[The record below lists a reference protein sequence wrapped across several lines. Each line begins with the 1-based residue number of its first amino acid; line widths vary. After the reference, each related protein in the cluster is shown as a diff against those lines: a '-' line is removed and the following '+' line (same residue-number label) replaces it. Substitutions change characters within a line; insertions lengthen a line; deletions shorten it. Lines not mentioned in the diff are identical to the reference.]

1 MESIK
6 VTFSNRIE
14 ALFQGLKGSIER
26 NRTSP
31 FEKIVIVVPSPAM
44 KNYIMREFAHDPSY
58 NIAFGLEIMTLDAAI
73 SYLFKY
79 FDEENKIK
87 LPNLFD
93 LSLKIDFE
101 CEKLCQENHPLSPPL
116 QKMGRYEMGA
126 SHLPKTFNE
135 KKSRGKRRVLLA
147 EEIADLFLKQQEFS
161 KEEERV
167 WEKEPNSH
175 WSYHLWNKVFSK
187 ESHFRPLYQL
197 VSKFKIKNNFP
208 KIQVYL
214 FGLSFI
220 SEEKFRFFQKISQKT
235 WVQAFILSPTR
246 MFSSDAK
253 SFKEMSQELYHL
265 MKKKR
270 KEEELSL
277 LEDFYLE
284 GHPLIASFGKL
295 YRTFMKQLDEE
306 IVDIEEGYFVPD
318 GTFDHPIYQDLLF
331 DEVQEVEGEP
341 ITLLRALQTD
351 LTLLRPINKE
361 KISFK
366 EDDHSIEV
374 HEAPSISRE
383 VEIIYQRLLFLFT
396 ENPSLEPKDIL
407 VLVSD
412 FALYSPWI
420 EAIFTQAES
429 PFKIALDD
437 ETALFKSPFI
447 KTFFA
452 LLDLPISRYTV
463 DHLFEIIEYPLIH
476 KKGGLSLEEVKLIR
490 RILEEKEVTFGKTR
504 AHREAMIGSGPL
516 IEKSERGTFQAAIS
530 ELISQMGEGKE
541 ENYKIEMNFRLSLL
555 QGEILGKTLAL
566 INKIETLLAPLEEN
580 LVKPLNEWALFFEK
594 LLEDLTLEPSSLED
608 EDAKNELLLTLNSL
622 SLQEGISLPFNS
634 VKEHLRSKLSKS
646 SLLHHEKD
654 LQEIKFRGSL
664 PMKGVPSKVIV
675 WLGVSDGV
683 FPKKGKKNTFSIKM
697 GKYIPLREDFDRS
710 LFLDTLLST
719 REHLILS
726 YIMTPSP
733 VITELL
739 DTIEQSFTINKNQI
753 VHKHKCFSFD
763 KAYFSPESQLKNSS
777 LNDYKALLSICS
789 KKESSS
795 LKKEPLPS
803 LKSEENILPRHLH
816 LNQLKRFSNH
826 PIKYFFQETLG
837 VYIKESEN
845 SDHTL
850 EFEEETTLSYRLLP
864 LALKEPLDIV
874 LEIAKKNNWLPIAPF
889 ETVAKE
895 RLYENLSKQLS
906 LIEEMGISKDEIF
919 EVEFSYGVEKPLK
932 TDSNKLLLPPVAL
945 NIDGRPVSI
954 TGSIPYVSS
963 KGILFF
969 KELHFENGVK
979 HLPELLLSKYIPS
992 QYMEKKAI
1000 FLNKKNELNLFFEIT
1015 LEEYLK
1021 TFSIGIKQPL
1031 PLLPPWVKPL
1041 LDEDLFELKAS
1052 IEKSTVGGY
1061 YQNQDPYLQWGVHL
1075 KEELTED
1082 SLLPWKNIVK
1092 PLYTPLLESVK
1103 EAL

>member
-44 KNYIMREFAHDPSY
+44 KNYIMREFVLDPEY
-58 NIAFGLEIMTLDAAI
+58 NIAFALEIMTLDAAI
-73 SYLFKY
+73 SYLFKF
-79 FDEENKIK
+79 FDEENNIK

-101 CEKLCQENHPLSPPL
+101 CEKLCQESNPLSSPL
-116 QKMGRYEMGA
+116 QKMGRYEVDA
-126 SHLPKTFNE
+126 SQSRKTFNE
-135 KKSRGKRRVLLA
+135 KKSLAKRRVLLA

-167 WEKEPNSH
+167 WDKEASSH
-175 WSYHLWNKVFSK
+175 WSFYLWNKVFSK
-187 ESHFRPLYQL
+187 ESKFCPLYQL
-197 VSKFKIKNNFP
+197 VSKFKIKPTFP
-208 KIQVYL
+208 KIQIYL

-220 SEEKFRFFQKISQKT
+220 TDEKFRFFQKISQKT

-253 SFKEMSQELYHL
+253 NFKELSRELYHL

-270 KEEELSL
+270 KEEELSF

-306 IVDIEEGYFVPD
+306 IIDVEEGYFVPE
-318 GTFDHPIYQDLLF
+318 GTFDHFAYQDLLF

-341 ITLLRALQTD
+341 ITLLSALQAD

-366 EDDHSIEV
+366 EFDHSIEV

-383 VEIIYQRLLFLFT
+383 VEVIYQRLLFLLN
-396 ENPSLEPKDIL
+396 ENKTLEPKDIL

-412 FALYSPWI
+412 FSLYTPWI
-420 EAIFTQAES
+420 EAIFTEPSS

-437 ETALFKSPFI
+437 ESALFKSTFI

-452 LLDLPISRYTV
+452 LLDLPFSRYTI
-463 DHLFEIIEYPLIH
+463 DHIFEIIEFPLIH
-476 KKGGLSLEEVKLIR
+476 KKGGLSLDEVKLIR

-504 AHREAMIGSGPL
+504 VHRETIISNGPL
-516 IEKSERGTFQAAIS
+516 LEKSERGTFQAAIR
-530 ELISQMGEGKE
+530 ELISQMGKAE
-541 ENYKIEMNFRLSLL
+541 EESFNIESNFRLSLL

-566 INKIETLLAPLEEN
+566 INKIEALLAPLE
-580 LVKPLNEWALFFEK
+580 VGPIKPLNEWALFFEN
-594 LLEDLTLEPSSLED
+594 LLEELMEEPFILED
-608 EDAKNELLLTLNSL
+608 QEAKNELLLTFNSI
-622 SLQEGISLPFNS
+622 STHEDISLPFNS
-634 VKEHLRSKLSKS
+634 ITEHLRSKLSKS
-646 SLLHHEKD
+646 SLMHHEKD

-675 WLGVSDGV
+675 WLGVSEGI
-683 FPKKGKKNTFSIKM
+683 FPKKGKKNTFSLKE

-710 LFLDTLLST
+710 LFLDTLLSA

-726 YIMTPSP
+726 YIITPST
-733 VITELL
+733 VINELL
-739 DTIEQSFTINKNQI
+739 DTIEQSFTINKSQI
-753 VHKHKCFSFD
+753 VHKHKSFAFD
-763 KAYFSPESQLKNSS
+763 KTYFSAESQLKNSS
-777 LNDYKALLSICS
+777 LNDYKALLSTFS
-789 KKESSS
+789 KKESS
-795 LKKEPLPS
+795 LKKETFPFL
-803 LKSEENILPRHLH
+803 LRQETNLPRHLH

-837 VYIKESEN
+837 VYIKDSVS
-845 SDHTL
+845 SDHTQ
-850 EFEEETTLSYRLLP
+850 EFEEESTLSYRLLP
-864 LALKEPLDIV
+864 FALKQPLDLVI
-874 LEIAKKNNWLPIAPF
+874 EIAKKNNWLPIAPF

-895 RLYENLSKQLS
+895 RLYENLSKQIS
-906 LIEEMGISKDEIF
+906 LIEDMSISKEEIF
-919 EVEFSYGVEKPLK
+919 EVEFSYGVEKALK
-932 TDSNKLLLPPVAL
+932 IESNKLLLPPVHL
-945 NIDGRPVSI
+945 NIDGKLVSI
-954 TGSIPYVSS
+954 TGSIPFVSP

-992 QYMEKKAI
+992 EFMEKKAL
-1000 FLNKKNELNLFFEIT
+1000 FLTKKKELNLSFETT

-1021 TFSIGIKQPL
+1021 TFSLGIKQPL
-1031 PLLPPWVKPL
+1031 PILPPWVKPL
-1041 LDEDLFELKAS
+1041 LDEDHFELKAS
-1052 IEKSTVGGY
+1052 IEKSSLGGY
-1061 YQNQDPYLQWGVHL
+1061 YQNQDPYLLWGVHL
-1075 KEELTED
+1075 KDEMTEA
-1082 SLLPWKNIVK
+1082 SLLAWKNIVK
-1092 PLYTPLLESVK
+1092 PLYTPLLESLK